1 MAAGTQPVV
10 REDRNGITLR
20 LLLKTVLF
28 IKDSFWVE
36 DIHHIISL
44 PLSRQLILLET
55 HQRLD
60 PTHEG
65 FLSLS

>member
-10 REDRNGITLR
+10 RQDRNGITPR

-28 IKDSFWVE
+28 IKDPFWVE

-44 PLSRQLILLET
+44 SLSRQLILLET
-55 HQRLD
+55 HQGLD
-60 PTHEG
+60 PNP
-65 FLSLS
+65 